1 MNNPPKPDMDMTL
14 DPPGSIGIV
23 GAGTH
28 GIEAG
33 LYGRFLGYDVTV
45 LERGS
50 IGNNMLN
57 DSDAD
62 LVVLP
67 DQCLSP
73 LALSAIA
80 TQHAAEHPESGPLV
94 HPATVLAWIEEGLIP
109 LSESDLLRG
118 RVKTDH
124 LVTSI
129 DTVPIEHEDESEASS
144 DYPADFLIHFT
155 DSDRA
160 ESNLRVEAVLIATGS
175 QCDIEFMFPLP
186 CPYLHRIESTSPHDA
201 AGLIGGRRQI
211 VEIYSQLAGRQDLD
225 LYRPPRV

>member
-1 MNNPPKPDMDMTL
+1 MTIRYGIIGSGMMGREHIANIALLDGATVTAICEPDD
-14 DPPGSIGIV
+14 
-23 GAGTH
+23 
-28 GIEAG
+28 
-33 LYGRFLGYDVTV
+33 RQ
-45 LERGS
+45 R
-50 IGNNMLN
+50 
-57 DSDAD
+57 
-62 LVVLP
+62 
-67 DQCLSP
+67 QLSV
-73 LALSAIA
+73 
-80 TQHAAEHPESGPLV
+80 HAAEHPESGPLV
-94 HPATVLAWIEEGLIP
+94 HPATVSAWIEEGLIP

-155 DSDRA
+155 DSDGA

-201 AGLIGGRRQI
+201 AWLIGGRRQI